1 MATVTRESIGNLH
14 DKLVV
19 KITKEDYFSSFE
31 SALKKYSKNANV
43 PGFRKG
49 NVPAGMVKKMYGQSV
64 FVEEV
69 LNSANRELQNYL
81 TQHKPEIFAQP
92 VAMENDNLKF
102 DMNQPSDFD
111 FAFEIGLKPDFEIT
125 PLSKKG
131 TITKYK
137 IKVSD
142 KLVNDEIDNISRRA
156 GKVENPETFELDTD
170 IVYASY
176 QPCDNVGE
184 IAEDAPIT
192 EDVVTLEQMP
202 KALADQLRTKKAGD
216 SLMFK
221 PVDVCTAE
229 ELPVFM
235 KSALHKEATDSEA
248 ASSNYQLTL
257 TKIGRLI
264 PREINEEFFA
274 EAFPGAEI
282 KDEAAFKERV
292 KQELE
297 KETDRI
303 AKDRIQNE
311 IFETLVHETPLQL
324 PVEFL
329 KSWMKKG
336 GEAVKTDEEVEKEF
350 GSFDHQLRWTLISDK
365 LIRENDIQVTFE
377 EVMTDIKT
385 KVMAYFGM
393 KDGDEA
399 PWMESYMEK
408 MSKDEKTMDETYRR
422 LLFDRLFEKLEQV
435 MEVKQEEVTEE
446 EFSKLAPSHHHHH

>member
-19 KITKEDYFSSFE
+19 KLTKEDYFPSFE

-49 NVPAGMVKKMYGQSV
+49 NVPAGMVRKMYGQSV

-69 LNSANRELQNYL
+69 LSSANRELQNYL
-81 TQHKPEIFAQP
+81 KEHKPEIFAQP
-92 VAMENDNLKF
+92 VAMENNDLKF

-111 FAFEIGLKPDFEIT
+111 FAFEIGLKPEFEIT
-125 PLSKKG
+125 PLNKKG
-131 TITKYK
+131 ALTKYK

-142 KLVNDEIDNISRRA
+142 KLVDDEIENISRRA
-156 GKVENPETFELDTD
+156 GKVENPETFEKDTD

-176 QPCDNVGE
+176 EPCDDAENV
-184 IAEDAPIT
+184 AEDATKT

-202 KALADQLRTKKAGD
+202 KTLADQLRTKKAGD
-216 SLMFK
+216 TLVFK
-221 PVDVCTAE
+221 PAEACTAE
-229 ELPVFM
+229 ELPEFM
-235 KSALHKEATDSEA
+235 KSALHKNAADTEA
-248 ASSNYQLTL
+248 ANSNYLLTL

-264 PREINEEFFA
+264 PREIDEAFFA

-282 KDEAAFKERV
+282 KDEAGFKARV

-297 KETDRI
+297 KETERI
-303 AKDRIQNE
+303 AKERMQNE
-311 IFETLVHETPLQL
+311 IFETLVHETPIHL
-324 PVEFL
+324 PVDFL
-329 KSWMKKG
+329 KAWMKKG
-336 GEAVKTDEEVEKEF
+336 GETVKTDEEVEKEY

-365 LIRENDIQVTFE
+365 LIRQYDIQVTFE
-377 EVMTDIKT
+377 EVMSDVKS

-399 PWMESYMEK
+399 PWMDSYMEK

-435 MEVKQEEVTEE
+435 MEVKKEEVTEE
-446 EFSKLAPSHHHHH
+446 EFSKIAPAHHHHH

>member
-1 MATVTRESIGNLH
+1 MATVTRETIGNLH

-19 KITKEDYFSSFE
+19 KITKEDYFPSFE
-31 SALKKYSKNANV
+31 NALKKHSKNANV

-49 NVPAGMVKKMYGQSV
+49 NVPAGMVRKMYGQSV

-81 TQHKPEIFAQP
+81 KENKPEIFAQP
-92 VAMENDNLKF
+92 VAMENNDLKF

-111 FAFEIGLKPDFEIT
+111 FAFEIGLKPNFEIT
-125 PLSKKG
+125 PLNKKG
-131 TITKYK
+131 SITKYK

-156 GKVENPETFELDTD
+156 GKVENPESFEKDTD
-170 IVYASY
+170 IVYATY
-176 QPCDNVGE
+176 EVCDATGV
-184 IAEDAPIT
+184 IAEDTAKT

-202 KALADQLRTKKAGD
+202 KALAEILRTKKAGD
-216 SLMFK
+216 SFLFK
-221 PVDVCTAE
+221 PSEACTAE
-229 ELPVFM
+229 ELPDFM
-235 KSALHKEATDSEA
+235 KSALRKEATDMEA
-248 ASSNYQLTL
+248 TDHNYQLTL

-264 PREINEEFFA
+264 PRELNEDFFA

-292 KQELE
+292 AQELE

-303 AKDRIQNE
+303 AKERIQNE
-311 IFETLVHETPLQL
+311 IFETLVHETPIEL
-324 PVEFL
+324 PVDFL
-329 KSWMKKG
+329 KAWMKKG
-336 GEAVKTDEEVEKEF
+336 GETVKTDEEVEKEF
-350 GSFDHQLRWTLISDK
+350 SSFDHQLRWTLVSDK
-365 LIRENDIQVTFE
+365 LIREHEIQVSYE
-377 EVMTDIKT
+377 EVMNDIKS

-393 KDGDEA
+393 KEVDDA

-422 LLFDRLFEKLEQV
+422 LLFDKLFEKLEQV
-435 MEVKQEEVTEE
+435 MEVKQEEMSEE
-446 EFSKLAPSHHHHH
+446 EFSKLTPAHHHH